1 MIYGDDDDTDDE
13 IDRVVTDDDNI
24 PTIQPI
30 VTDDVTVDVTVNLQ
44 LMSSF

>member
-30 VTDDVTVDVTVNLQ
+30 VIGDVTHDYDDFTVN
-44 LMSSF
+44 

>member
-24 PTIQPI
+24 PTIQYD
-30 VTDDVTVDVTVNLQ
+30 DDVTVN
-44 LMSSF
+44 